1 MIEAGLEFKG
11 EINRVLNAFVT
22 LPTSLRPINFSQE
35 EKIGSPADLIDDGKR
50 FSAFVAKSIAGVF
63 LLSQTVTYSIRIAA
77 GKSIVCDCFI
87 DVLPD
92 LAEQFLTHMATA
104 RPLFGFACESDER
117 EHRNRVTTKQGAN
130 TIESWVGRDLEKYL
144 PGFYWLTLLPDSLA
158 LKHGIPLPVVE
169 RSAKRRVVLP
179 GGQNLFRFYDQP
191 GDWRVMPVATN
202 LCAALPGVFDIEKL
216 KPQLGIATNFLE
228 LNTMLRAWK

>member
-22 LPTSLRPINFSQE
+22 LPTSLRPVNFSQE

-87 DVLPD
+87 DVLP
-92 LAEQFLTHMATA
+92 EEPTA
-104 RPLFGFACESDER
+104 GP
-117 EHRNRVTTKQGAN
+117 
-130 TIESWVGRDLEKYL
+130 
-144 PGFYWLTLLPDSLA
+144 
-158 LKHGIPLPVVE
+158 
-169 RSAKRRVVLP
+169 
-179 GGQNLFRFYDQP
+179 
-191 GDWRVMPVATN
+191 
-202 LCAALPGVFDIEKL
+202 
-216 KPQLGIATNFLE
+216 
-228 LNTMLRAWK
+228 